1 MKDSKGEEAEEP
13 GGEREP
19 REKSEKDSEDRGQ
32 FAFCFI
38 FASWHTCEMHLGDS
52 DRANAIAWMTLG
64 QTLILCKMLQA
75 GSSRKEREERAEG
88 QFSLEG

>member
-13 GGEREP
+13 GGERES

-52 DRANAIAWMTLG
+52 DRVKFYCVDESGANVDP
-64 QTLILCKMLQA
+64 LQDA
-75 GSSRKEREERAEG
+75 SSRILTKRERRKSG
-88 QFSLEG
+88 RTV